1 MAGSLNKIMII
12 GHLGK
17 DPEVRYTKDGTAV
30 ANLRIATTE
39 KWTDKTGEKQEK
51 TEWHA
56 VVLWGRQAEIAE
68 QYLQKGRL
76 VYVEGRLETRKW
88 QDQAGAD
95 RYTTEIRGLVL
106 QMLDRGD
113 RSEGSGRSS
122 GGRDASQGSDGGDR
136 PARAAT
142 AGSPRRTVAEG
153 ADSAVPGPSEDFGPP
168 PDEDDIPF

>member
-1 MAGSLNKIMII
+1 LNKVMII

-39 KWTDKTGEKQEK
+39 KWTDKSGEKQEK

-56 VVLWGRQAEIAE
+56 VVLWSRQAEIAE

-76 VYVEGRLETRKW
+76 VYVEGKLETRKW
-88 QDQAGAD
+88 QDQSGAD
-95 RYTTEIRGLVL
+95 RYTTEIRGIVL
-106 QMLDRGD
+106 QMLDRADRAEGGD
-113 RSEGSGRSS
+113 RGPS
-122 GGRDASQGSDGGDR
+122 GRDASQGRDGGER
-136 PARAAT
+136 SGRAPSGSGHRASPG
-142 AGSPRRTVAEG
+142 AGSAP
-153 ADSAVPGPSEDFGPP
+153 PPPSDDFAPP

>member
-1 MAGSLNKIMII
+1 MAGSLNKVMII

-39 KWTDKTGEKQEK
+39 KWTDKAGEKQEK
-51 TEWHA
+51 TEWHS
-56 VVLWGRQAEIAE
+56 VVLWNRQAEIAE

-76 VYVEGRLETRKW
+76 VYVEGKLETRKW
-88 QDQAGAD
+88 QDQSGAD

-113 RSEGSGRSS
+113 RSEGGDRGSSGRE
-122 GGRDASQGSDGGDR
+122 GTER
-136 PARAAT
+136 PART
-142 AGSPRRTVAEG
+142 AGSTGPSAGTSGPRPSQPTG
-153 ADSAVPGPSEDFGPP
+153 PPSASPSEDFGPP